1 MENKM
6 SEKQQ
11 EKLLKILEKKIE
23 KYDLKNI
30 ENEDKVHTII
40 KEILFALKVEIETI
54 KGFTFKTDFNGDVEG
69 WDYNNRMDAYTVDLK
84 FKKLDDMFIYIE
96 LRADSNE
103 INWNLEYKI
112 GLV

>member
-1 MENKM
+1 MENKL

-11 EKLLKILEKKIE
+11 ERLLKILEKKIE

-30 ENEDKVHTII
+30 ENEDKVHTLI

-69 WDYNNRMDAYTVDLK
+69 WNYNNRMDAYTIDLK
-84 FKKLDDMFIYIE
+84 FAKLDNMFIFLE

-103 INWNLEYKI
+103 IKWNLEYKI